1 MTRTIRAGRIGIP
14 EARERLGKAVREHQ
28 DQVERILRKHGAII
42 EAKAAQI
49 TPVDTGFLRRANAY
63 KVDRDGSALVLTI
76 ENRMVYA
83 RWQHDYPHN
92 HTQPNAR
99 DHFIALPFGAELPEI
114 VTDIISTDMEAVQ

>member
-63 KVDRDGSALVLTI
+63 NVDRDGSALVLTI